1 MSFIRKIKRGGK
13 VYLAEVE
20 NKWIDGKCIQK
31 HLRYV
36 GKEADGQTL
45 LSTSLSDV
53 AVDSV
58 KLYGPLLVLNFLAQ
72 EVGLAQLLGEY
83 GDEIL
88 SLVYAHCLDYKSLN
102 QMPQWFARTDLN
114 RLLELDGL
122 TEKRLLNALDALEAH
137 DAEKL
142 QQAIFAAVQ
151 KRYHLP
157 VSGVIYDVTNTYLS
171 GKKCPL
177 AKYGHD
183 KEGVKGRPLIQIG
196 LGVTEEHGIP
206 LFHKVFAGN
215 IHDARTLHD
224 LISCFQSYE
233 VGSGVI
239 VYFDRGSTSAQN
251 IRDIRH
257 SRWHSLCGL
266 AIRGRLKET
275 LRPLLATR
283 KFIALPNRV
292 CLNKTIFST
301 ITMTYE
307 WGGTKGILAVCLNE
321 QPRCLSGVIY
331 DVTNTY
337 LSGKKC
343 PLAKYGHDK
352 EGVKG
357 RPLIQIGL
365 GVTEEHG
372 IPLFHKVF
380 AGNIHDARTL
390 HDLISCFQSY
400 EVGSGVIV
408 YFDRGSTSAQNIR
421 DIRHSR
427 WHSLCGLAIRGRLK
441 ETLRPLL
448 ATRKFIALPN
458 RVCLNKTIF
467 YTITM
472 TYELGGTKGIFAVCF
487 NEQPRCLSCRSAT
500 TCRSRA

>member
-72 EVGLAQLLGEY
+72 EIGLAQLLGDY

-114 RLLELDGL
+114 LLLALDGL

-251 IRDIRH
+251 IRDIR
-257 SRWHSLCGL
+257 
-266 AIRGRLKET
+266 RL
-275 LRPLLATR
+275 
-283 KFIALPNRV
+283 
-292 CLNKTIFST
+292 
-301 ITMTYE
+301 
-307 WGGTKGILAVCLNE
+307 
-321 QPRCLSGVIY
+321 
-331 DVTNTY
+331 
-337 LSGKKC
+337 
-343 PLAKYGHDK
+343 
-352 EGVKG
+352 
-357 RPLIQIGL
+357 
-365 GVTEEHG
+365 
-372 IPLFHKVF
+372 
-380 AGNIHDARTL
+380 
-390 HDLISCFQSY
+390 
-400 EVGSGVIV
+400 
-408 YFDRGSTSAQNIR
+408 
-421 DIRHSR
+421 R

-467 YTITM
+467 YVITT
-472 TYELGGTKGIFAVCF
+472 TYEWGGTKGILAVCF
-487 NEQPRCLSCRSAT
+487 NEQQQRLLREARYEKLLQARQQRKAGQAINPGLEQYFDKKGHLIAKRVAEAEEFDGVSCIFSTKRLSKEQIVRAYFDKDLVEKAFRTLKGITRLHPVRHWLYNRT
-500 TCRSRA
+500 TAHVFVCYLAYLLLALLKYRLRKLGLAPQRALAELDSMYKVYLRDTKKGFVLSRIVTLTKQQETILRAISPTLLKS